1 MQNNT
6 IINKIIIVAGASG
19 GIGGS
24 VVKEL
29 SNLCANV
36 IAVYNQTHPDFKV
49 DRNIS
54 LIKADLSKSE
64 EWERVLDFVSQKY
77 KKLDVLINCAGI
89 LIPGDFL
96 IQSEE
101 QINKMINV
109 NLSSVLIGTQKSLK
123 LMKRQKFGHIINI
136 GSIGGIIPMPYSS
149 VYSAT
154 KFALRGFTHS
164 LSQELKGSEVKI
176 SLISPGPVNT
186 KMLKLEADHYKT
198 AIAFISKTIES
209 EVVADIVLKV
219 INKHKAEVIVPSLL
233 SIPSKVAFLFPG
245 LFSKA
250 YSLIE
255 KIGLWR
261 KKFYIRRKFGLSLQ
275 K

>member
-77 KKLDVLINCAGI
+77 GKLDALINCAGI

-96 IQSEE
+96 NQSEK
-101 QINKMINV
+101 QITKMINT
-109 NLSSVLIGTQKSLK
+109 NFTSTIIGTQKTLQ
-123 LMKRQKFGHIINI
+123 LMNRQGFGHIINI
-136 GSIGGIIPMPYSS
+136 GSLGGVIPMPYSS

-176 SLISPGPVNT
+176 SLI
-186 KMLKLEADHYKT
+186 
-198 AIAFISKTIES
+198 
-209 EVVADIVLKV
+209 
-219 INKHKAEVIVPSLL
+219 
-233 SIPSKVAFLFPG
+233 
-245 LFSKA
+245 
-250 YSLIE
+250 
-255 KIGLWR
+255 
-261 KKFYIRRKFGLSLQ
+261 
-275 K
+275 